1 VLQRRAMLLG
11 TVERVRFGGAALAGN
26 ALGDP
31 VERELIVYL
40 PPGYAQSKRRY
51 PVLTVL
57 TGYASTNASLLNFK
71 PWEPNL
77 LERYERL
84 LAQGCREAILVLPD
98 CFTRLGG
105 SQFLDSAGTGKYQS
119 YLADDVLGVVDA
131 RYRTLP
137 RAAARAIV
145 GKSSG
150 GFGALRMGMDRPE
163 CFAVVGS
170 HAGDA
175 AFELSVRPRF
185 VEVAPVYERYGGT
198 SGFLERVNTQ
208 GGPSGQREFHAIEM
222 LAMAAA
228 YAPVAAGTFPLPYDP
243 DSAALVPEK
252 WARWLAHDPV
262 VRLEKHAD
270 ALSGARF
277 VFLDA
282 GKFDEYGLQ
291 FGARMLAQR
300 LKNSGVTVHHE
311 EFEGG
316 HMGTSHRYD
325 VSLPTLLAA
334 LEDDSSG
341 AARERL

>member
-1 VLQRRAMLLG
+1 MLLG
-11 TVERVRFGGAALAGN
+11 TVERVRFRGAALEDN
-26 ALGDP
+26 ALRDP

-40 PPGYAQSKRRY
+40 PPSYARSKRHY
-51 PVLTVL
+51 PVLIVL
-57 TGYASTNASLLNFK
+57 TGYASTNSSLLNFK

-84 LAQGCREAILVLPD
+84 LGQGCREAILVLPD

-105 SQFLDSAGTGKYQS
+105 SQFLDSKGTGRYQS
-119 YLADDVLGVVDA
+119 YLADDVIGLIDA

-137 RAAARAIV
+137 RATARGIA

-163 CFAVVGS
+163 RFSVFGS

-185 VEVAPVYERYGGT
+185 VEVAPVYERCGGT
-198 SGFLERVNTQ
+198 QGFLQQLTANN
-208 GGPSGQREFHAIEM
+208 GPKGQREFHAIEV

-228 YAPVAAGTFPLPYDP
+228 YAPIEAGSFELPYD
-243 DSAALVPEK
+243 ANTAMLVPEK

-262 VRLEKHAD
+262 VRLEKHAN

-291 FGARMLAQR
+291 FGARMLAQC

-325 VSLPTLLAA
+325 VSLPNLLAA
-334 LEDDSSG
+334 LEEDSSSG
-341 AARERL
+341 SRERL